1 MLELNPGYSNIVNC
15 LKDIQCQLKV
25 AKGNVNKQG
34 DYKFRNAE
42 DILTA
47 VKPFLERYNLVLLLT
62 DSIEQ
67 VGDNIYV
74 KATAQLLDNKGYA
87 LETSAYAR
95 EAQTVNKILIA
106 EPMLTGSSSSYARKY
121 ALNGLFALDD
131 CKDID
136 DNMNQEFSPKPSND
150 NEEKGYVIATPNQ
163 IRTIRQSLDEKTI
176 RSLLDRN
183 RVPSLAELSKDSA
196 TEIVNN
202 IFKGVY
208 KK

>member
-1 MLELNPGYSNIVNC
+1 MMELNPGYSNIVSC
-15 LKDIQCQLKV
+15 LKDIQSELKV
-25 AKGNVNKQG
+25 AKKNENKLG

-47 VKPFLERYNLVLLLT
+47 VKPYLKEHNLVVLLT
-62 DSIEQ
+62 DSVEQ
-67 VGDNIYV
+67 IGDNIYV
-74 KATAQLLDNKGYA
+74 KATAQLIDNKGYC
-87 LETSAYAR
+87 LEASAYAR

-136 DNMNQEFSPKPSND
+136 DNMNNEFESKNQ
-150 NEEKGYVIATPNQ
+150 NKGDFATPNQ
-163 IRTIRQSLDEKTI
+163 IRTIMQNLDEKTI
-176 RSLLDRN
+176 ISLLDRN
-183 RVPSLAELSKDSA
+183 RVPSLGELSKDSA